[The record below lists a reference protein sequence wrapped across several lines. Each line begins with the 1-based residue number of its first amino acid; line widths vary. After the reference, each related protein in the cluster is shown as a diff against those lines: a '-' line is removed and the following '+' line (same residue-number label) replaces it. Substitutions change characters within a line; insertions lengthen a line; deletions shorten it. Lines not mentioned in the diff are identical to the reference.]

1 MSKKSEVVVAEE
13 PQVEAQATAVVS
25 WEDKLAQYAT
35 EAAAEEP
42 VFGGKFLSLK
52 AGRLALDK
60 VPCANNKLDV
70 VVVANTTEYALYE
83 GKYDPNNPQPPICYA
98 FGKDEAVMVPHE
110 KASKPQHTDCATC
123 PKNAWGSDPNGGK
136 GKACKNTRR
145 LALLAADVINN
156 PAGIADAEEIYV
168 KLPVMSAK
176 NWAAYVQGC
185 NSQYRR
191 PPFGV
196 ITSITTEPD
205 AKSQFKV
212 VFKSLGKIESQE
224 AMGVLMQRHEASMMT
239 IGFPYS
245 PPQVAVA
252 GKESEKF

>member
-1 MSKKSEVVVAEE
+1 MSKKSEVVVTEE
-13 PQVEAQATAVVS
+13 VAEAQTTAVVN
-25 WEDKLAQYAT
+25 WEDQLAKYAT
-35 EAAAEEP
+35 EAVAEEP

-60 VPCANNKLDV
+60 VPCAGNKLDV
-70 VVVANTTEYALYE
+70 VVIASTTEYAYYK
-83 GKYDPNNPQPPICYA
+83 GKYDPNNLQPPVCYA
-98 FGKDEAVMVPHE
+98 FGKDEASMVPHE
-110 KASKPQHTDCATC
+110 KASEPQHTDCSTC
-123 PKNAWGSDPNGGK
+123 PQNAWGSDPNGGK

-145 LALLAADVINN
+145 LGLLAADVIAN
-156 PAGIADAEEIYV
+156 PGSIADAEEIYV

-176 NWAAYVQGC
+176 NWAPYVNGC

-212 VFKSLGKIESQE
+212 VFKALGKIESQE
-224 AMGVLMQRHEASMMT
+224 AMMALIARHEASMDT

-245 PPQVAVA
+245 PPQAVVAV
-252 GKESEKF
+252 KESDKF